1 MTKGEN
7 RIGSYSAKGYE
18 LSPDVNNDAPNDK
31 DGFGFDYFQHCRQN
45 SIILLPN
52 DFKMLL
58 QPC

>member
-31 DGFGFDYFQHCRQN
+31 AGSDL
-45 SIILLPN
+45 IISN
-52 DFKMLL
+52 TVDKT
-58 QPC
+58 Q